1 MRAVKG
7 FFHKLWQAWN
17 GDFNFDKWFNKRRK
31 LREAKNPLVKLWH
44 RHYLMKMNNKYA
56 AFIPPTL
63 DIPRSVTFPHGISGI
78 FISVGAKLGENCVIF
93 QQVTIGSNTLEG
105 SKRQGSPILEDNVF
119 VGAGA
124 KIIGGVTVGAGSRVA
139 AGCALSEDVPPDS
152 TVLPGKP
159 VIRPGRPGRD
169 NSFRTPPAAFS

>member
-1 MRAVKG
+1 MKG

-105 SKRQGSPILEDNVF
+105 SKRQGSPVLEDNVF

-159 VIRPGRPGRD
+159 VIRSGRPGRD

>member
-1 MRAVKG
+1 MRR
-7 FFHKLWQAWN
+7 FFHKLWQRWN
-17 GDFNFDKWFNKRRK
+17 GDFNFDKWFQKRRK
-31 LREAKNPLVKLWH
+31 LQEAKNPLVKLWH

-63 DIPRSVTFPHGISGI
+63 YIPRSVTFPHGISGV
-78 FISVGAKLGENCVIF
+78 FISVGAKIGENCVIF

-105 SKRQGSPILEDNVF
+105 SRRQGSPTLEDNVF

-124 KIIGGVTVGAGSRVA
+124 KIIGGDTIGAGSRVA
-139 AGCALSEDVPPDS
+139 AGCALSEDVPADS
-152 TVLPGKP
+152 TVLPGKA
-159 VIRPGRPGRD
+159 VIRPGTPGRD

>member
-105 SKRQGSPILEDNVF
+105 SKRQGSPVLEDNVF

>member
-1 MRAVKG
+1 MKKLL
-7 FFHKLWQAWN
+7 HKLWQKWN
-17 GDFNFDKWFNKRRK
+17 GDFDFDKWFAKRRK
-31 LREAKNPLVKLWH
+31 LKAAKNPLVKLWH

-78 FISVGAKLGENCVIF
+78 FISVGAKLGEHCVIF

-105 SKRQGSPILEDNVF
+105 SKRQGSPVLEDNVF

-124 KIIGGVTVGAGSRVA
+124 KIIGGVTIGAGSRIA

-152 TVLPGKP
+152 TALPGKA
-159 VIRPGRPGRD
+159 VIRPGKPGRD

>member
-1 MRAVKG
+1 MKG

-105 SKRQGSPILEDNVF
+105 SKRQGSPVLEDNVF

>member
-1 MRAVKG
+1 MKRLL
-7 FFHKLWQAWN
+7 HKLWQRWN
-17 GDFNFDKWFNKRRK
+17 GDFDFDKWFAKRRK

-78 FISVGAKLGENCVIF
+78 FISVGAKVGEHCVIF

-105 SKRQGSPILEDNVF
+105 SKRQGSPVLEDNVF

-124 KIIGGVTVGAGSRVA
+124 RIIGGVTVGAGSRVA

-152 TVLPGKP
+152 TVLPGRA
-159 VIRPGRPGRD
+159 VIRPGQPGRD